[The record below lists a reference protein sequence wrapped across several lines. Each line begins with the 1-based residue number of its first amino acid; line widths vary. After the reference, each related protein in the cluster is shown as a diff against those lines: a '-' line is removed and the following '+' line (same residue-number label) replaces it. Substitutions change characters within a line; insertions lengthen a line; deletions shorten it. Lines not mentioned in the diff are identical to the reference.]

1 MAINIP
7 IITEFSDAGLKS
19 AQGAFNNFKTQVSQ
33 ADGVMGKFKAGGA
46 AALDAVKANALGF
59 AAAGG
64 AALAAFAA
72 KSVMAFN
79 ETALAAGKF
88 AEATGLSVEEAS
100 RWTEVAGDI
109 GVEASTVQKAMDK
122 LNKAIATGSNE
133 FKELGAEVAYTS
145 AGAVDVNKTFLN
157 TVEALRRIE
166 DPAKRAELASKT
178 LGKGWQDMSEL
189 IAQGSNRLEDSLA
202 SVSDAKVIN
211 QEELERARQFRDSL
225 DQLTDKGG
233 DLAMTLGGALLPV
246 LADLLGVLNTVIT
259 TVQKTAGAIQNFM
272 SGIGG
277 RGLENMVEMA
287 KTQEEINTNLKESW
301 EAYYSSRRAAERLA
315 TALHDTTVA
324 TEEADEAWQE
334 LLGSLSEQEAWN
346 DVLDALDDVHKA
358 SYEALVSGTA
368 EDARR
373 AQSAVNDLTGD
384 IYDYVRS
391 LGNIPPNVQTQIVAA
406 LERGAF
412 DEAIRLLD
420 NIRSGATAVIVGT
433 VSGIPVGPGE
443 TPSEVRPPGTN
454 RPPQARPP
462 AKIPSRPIAGAYG
475 ININVAGSVIAER
488 DLIESVRSGLVNAQ
502 RNGAGLVYTNK

>member
-19 AQGAFNNFKTQVSQ
+19 AQGAFNNFKTQVAQ

-46 AALDAVKANALGF
+46 AALDAVKANTLGF

-122 LNKAIATGSNE
+122 LNKAIATGSKE

-166 DPAKRAELASKT
+166 DPAKRAELAAKT

-259 TVQKTAGAIQNFM
+259 TVQKTAGAISNFM

-277 RGLENMVEMA
+277 RGLENLVDMA
-287 KTQEEINTNLKESW
+287 KTQEELNTHLKDSW
-301 EAYYSSRRAAERLA
+301 SAYYSSRRAAERLA
-315 TALHDTTVA
+315 TALYDTTQA
-324 TEEADEAWQE
+324 TEEADEAWQK

-373 AQSAVNDLTGD
+373 AQGAINDLTGD
-384 IYDYVRS
+384 IYDYVQS
-391 LGNIPPNVQTQIVAA
+391 LGNIPPDVQTKIVAL

-412 DEAIRLLD
+412 DEAIALLN

-443 TPSEVRPPGTN
+443 TPSEVRPPTM
-454 RPPQARPP
+454 RTP
-462 AKIPSRPIAGAYG
+462 AKIPTRPIAGAYSAV
-475 ININVAGSVIAER
+475 NINVAGSVIAEN
-488 DLIESVRSGLVNAQ
+488 DLVETVRKGLVNAQ
-502 RNGAGLVYTNK
+502 RNGAGLVYTNR

>member
-46 AALDAVKANALGF
+46 AALDAVKANAVGF

-178 LGKGWQDMSEL
+178 LGKGWQEMSEL

-259 TVQKTAGAIQNFM
+259 TVQKTAGAIQDFM

-277 RGLENMVEMA
+277 RGLENLVDMA
-287 KTQEEINTNLKESW
+287 KTQQELNTHLKESW
-301 EAYYSSRRAAERLA
+301 SAYYSSRRAAERLA

-346 DVLDALDDVHKA
+346 DVLDALDDVNKT

-373 AQSAVNDLTGD
+373 AQGAVNDLTGD
-384 IYDYVRS
+384 IYDYVQS
-391 LGNIPPNVQTQIVAA
+391 LGNIPPNVQTQIVG
-406 LERGAF
+406 LLNRGAF
-412 DEAIRLLD
+412 DEAIALLE
-420 NIRSGATAVIVGT
+420 NIRRGANAPITGT
-433 VSGIPVGPGE
+433 VGGIPVPAGQ
-443 TPSEVRPPGTN
+443 TPSET
-454 RPPQARPP
+454 RPPQIRPP
-462 AKIPSRPIAGAYG
+462 AKLPSRPIAGAYG
-475 ININVAGSVIAER
+475 ININVAGSVIAEN
-488 DLIESVRSGLVNAQ
+488 DLVETVRKGLVNAQ
-502 RNGAGLVYTNK
+502 RNGAGLVYTNR

>member
-19 AQGAFNNFKTQVSQ
+19 AQGAFNNFKMQVGQ
-33 ADGVMGKFKAGGA
+33 AEGAMGKFKAGGA
-46 AALDAVKANALGF
+46 AALDAVKANAMGF

-64 AALAAFAA
+64 AAIAAFAV
-72 KSVMAFN
+72 KSVAAFN

-122 LNKAIATGSNE
+122 LNKAVATGSTA

-145 AGAVDVNKTFLN
+145 AGAVDVNQTFLN

-166 DPAKRAELASKT
+166 DPARRAELASKT

-189 IAQGSNRLEDSLA
+189 IAQGSNKLEDSLA
-202 SVSDAKVIN
+202 KVSDAKVIN
-211 QEELERARQFRDSL
+211 EEELNRARQFRDSL
-225 DQLTDKGG
+225 DELTDKGG

-246 LADLLGVLNTVIT
+246 IADLLGALNTVIT
-259 TVQKTAGAIQNFM
+259 TVQKTAGAISNFM

-277 RGLENMVEMA
+277 RGLENMVDMA
-287 KTQEEINTNLKESW
+287 KAQEDINTRMKESW
-301 EAYYSSRRAAERLA
+301 EAYYSSRRAAQRLSE
-315 TALHDTTVA
+315 ALYDTTQA
-324 TEEADEAWQE
+324 TEEVEGAWSK
-334 LLGSLSEQEAWN
+334 LLGQLSDQEAWN
-346 DVLDALDDVHKA
+346 NILDSLDDVHTA
-358 SYEALVSGTA
+358 SYEALIEGTA
-368 EDARR
+368 ESARR
-373 AQSAVNDLTGD
+373 AQGAVGDLTGD
-384 IYDYVRS
+384 IYDYIQS
-391 LGNIPPNVQTQIVAA
+391 LGNIPPNVQTQIIAA

-420 NIRSGATAVIVGT
+420 NIRSGATAVITGT

-443 TPSEVRPPGTN
+443 TPSEVRPPTM
-454 RPPQARPP
+454 RPP
-462 AKIPSRPIAGAYG
+462 AKLPSRPIAGAYG

-502 RNGAGLVYTNK
+502 RNGAGLVYTNR

>member
-1 MAINIP
+1 
-7 IITEFSDAGLKS
+7 
-19 AQGAFNNFKTQVSQ
+19 
-33 ADGVMGKFKAGGA
+33 
-46 AALDAVKANALGF
+46 
-59 AAAGG
+59 
-64 AALAAFAA
+64 
-72 KSVMAFN
+72 
-79 ETALAAGKF
+79 
-88 AEATGLSVEEAS
+88 
-100 RWTEVAGDI
+100 
-109 GVEASTVQKAMDK
+109 MDK
-122 LNKAIATGSNE
+122 LNKAIATGSKE

-259 TVQKTAGAIQNFM
+259 TVEKTAGAIQDFM

-277 RGLENMVEMA
+277 RGLENLVDMA
-287 KTQEEINTNLKESW
+287 KTQEELNTHLKESW
-301 EAYYSSRRAAERLA
+301 SAYYSSRRAAERLA
-315 TALHDTTVA
+315 AALYDTTHA

-373 AQSAVNDLTGD
+373 AQGAVNDLTGD
-384 IYDYVRS
+384 IYDYVQS
-391 LGNIPPNVQTQIVAA
+391 LGNIPPDVQTKIVAL

-412 DEAIRLLD
+412 DEAIALLN

-443 TPSEVRPPGTN
+443 TPSEVRPPTM
-454 RPPQARPP
+454 RTP
-462 AKIPSRPIAGAYG
+462 AKIPTRPIAGAYSAV
-475 ININVAGSVIAER
+475 NINVAGSVIAEN
-488 DLIESVRSGLVNAQ
+488 DLVETVRKGLVNAQ
-502 RNGAGLVYTNK
+502 RNGAGLVYTNR